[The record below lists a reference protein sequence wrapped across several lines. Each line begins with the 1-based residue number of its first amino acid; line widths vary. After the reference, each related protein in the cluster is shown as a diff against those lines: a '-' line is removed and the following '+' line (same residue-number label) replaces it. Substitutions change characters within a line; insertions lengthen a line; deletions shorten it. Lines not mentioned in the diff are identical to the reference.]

1 MTKTRKLLYLAVGAV
16 LVTAAVLSV
25 IVLRHSDRVL
35 VEIVQDGTV
44 IQTLDLRS
52 AADQEIRIE
61 SPDGKS
67 YNLVTVSEG
76 RIKVSEAG
84 CPDQT
89 CVHMG
94 ALKSDSMPIVCL
106 PNKLIIRFAE
116 GDAS

>member
-1 MTKTRKLLYLAVGAV
+1 MKNKAVMIA
-16 LVTAAVLSV
+16 TAAVFLLAVVLSV
-25 IVLRHSDRVL
+25 RMLLPSEHQT
-35 VEIVQDGTV
+35 VEIVQDGIV
-44 IQTLDLRS
+44 IRTIDL
-52 AADQEIRIE
+52 ANAKDTAFRIE